1 MKLNSLDERDA
12 DTVIVMF
19 CGKGGVGKTT
29 CASSTAI
36 HYAEGGRRTLLI
48 STDPAP
54 SLTDILEVDVKGKIT
69 EIPGVEKLEAVE
81 LDYTRVFDMWMEK
94 FGEEVYAVISSFLP
108 VGDEIL
114 DYIAGAPGI
123 DEEFALSYV
132 HDLYKGGEYDVIV
145 WDTAPA
151 GGTLSLLYLQET
163 FYTHMRDAAK
173 LYIRLKETLESLTGR
188 EKRDPLKIIREWEQL
203 AKDVLDMIRAEN
215 TTAYLVTI
223 PEGLG
228 VSQTERIK
236 QDLERF
242 DVHIGGIIVNNLI
255 PLEADTSSELLT
267 KRRQIQEKYMKMLE
281 DAYSGWL
288 PLVKLPLQGYEVIG
302 IEALR
307 DIGEQLYSGGLK
319 AQGSLRDT

>member
-1 MKLNSLDERDA
+1 MKFGSLDKRDA
-12 DTVIVMF
+12 HPVILMF

-36 HYAEGGRRTLLI
+36 HYAAEGFRTLLI

-69 EIPGVEKLEAVE
+69 PIPGVENLEAVE
-81 LDYTRVFDMWMEK
+81 LDYSRIFDMWTEK
-94 FGEEVYAVISSFLP
+94 FGDEVYAVISSFLP
-108 VGDEIL
+108 LGREIL

-123 DEEFALSYV
+123 DEEFSLSYV
-132 HDLYKGGEYDVIV
+132 YDLYTGGEYDVIV

-173 LYIRLKETLESLTGR
+173 LYIRLKETLENLTGR

-203 AKDVLDMIRAEN
+203 AKNVLDMIRSEN
-215 TTAYLVTI
+215 TTAFLVTI

-236 QDLERF
+236 QDLEKF
-242 DVHIGGIIVNNLI
+242 EVQIGGIIVNNLI
-255 PLEADTSSELLT
+255 PLEVDMSSELLSR
-267 KRRQIQEKYMKMLE
+267 RRQVQEKYMNILE
-281 DAYSGWL
+281 ETYSGEF
-288 PLVKLPLQGYEVIG
+288 PLMKLPLQGHEVIG
-302 IEALR
+302 IEVLR
-307 DIGEQLYSGGLK
+307 DIGKQLYG
-319 AQGSLRDT
+319 

>member
-1 MKLNSLDERDA
+1 M
-12 DTVIVMF
+12 MF

-36 HYAEGGRRTLLI
+36 HYAAEGFRTLLI

-69 EIPGVEKLEAVE
+69 PIPGVENLEAVE
-81 LDYTRVFDMWMEK
+81 LDYSRIFDMWTEK
-94 FGEEVYAVISSFLP
+94 FGDEVYAVISSFLP
-108 VGDEIL
+108 VGREIL

-132 HDLYKGGEYDVIV
+132 YDLYTGGEYDVIV

-173 LYIRLKETLESLTGR
+173 LYIRLKETLEHLTGR

-203 AKDVLDMIRAEN
+203 AKNVLDMIRSEN
-215 TTAYLVTI
+215 TTAFLVTI

-236 QDLERF
+236 QDLEKF
-242 DVHIGGIIVNNLI
+242 EIQIGGIIVNTLI
-255 PLEADTSSELLT
+255 PQEVDMSSELLS
-267 KRRQIQEKYMKMLE
+267 KRRRVQEKYMNILE
-281 DAYSGWL
+281 ETYSGKL
-288 PLVKLPLQGYEVIG
+288 PLMKLPLQGHEVIG
-302 IEALR
+302 IDVLR
-307 DIGEQLYSGGLK
+307 DIGKQLYG
-319 AQGSLRDT
+319 

>member
-1 MKLNSLDERDA
+1 MKFGSLDKRDA
-12 DTVIVMF
+12 HPVILMF

-36 HYAEGGRRTLLI
+36 HYAAEGFRTLLI

-69 EIPGVEKLEAVE
+69 PIPGVENLEAVE
-81 LDYTRVFDMWMEK
+81 LDYSRIFDMWTEK
-94 FGEEVYAVISSFLP
+94 FGDEVYAVISSFLP
-108 VGDEIL
+108 LGREIL

-132 HDLYKGGEYDVIV
+132 YDLYTGGEYDVIV

-173 LYIRLKETLESLTGR
+173 LYIRLKDTLEHLTGR

-203 AKDVLDMIRAEN
+203 AKNVLDMIRSEN
-215 TTAYLVTI
+215 TTAFLVTI

-236 QDLERF
+236 QDLEKF
-242 DVHIGGIIVNNLI
+242 EIQIGGIIVNNLI
-255 PLEADTSSELLT
+255 PQEVDMSSELLS
-267 KRRQIQEKYMKMLE
+267 KRRQVQEKYMNILE
-281 DAYSGWL
+281 ETYSGKL
-288 PLVKLPLQGYEVIG
+288 PLMKLPLQGHEVIG
-302 IEALR
+302 IEVLR
-307 DIGEQLYSGGLK
+307 DIGKQLYG
-319 AQGSLRDT
+319 

>member
-1 MKLNSLDERDA
+1 
-12 DTVIVMF
+12 MF

-36 HYAEGGRRTLLI
+36 HYAAEGFRTLLI

-69 EIPGVEKLEAVE
+69 PIPGVENFEAVE
-81 LDYTRVFDMWMEK
+81 LDYSRIFDMWTEK
-94 FGEEVYAVISSFLP
+94 FGDEVYAVISSFLP
-108 VGDEIL
+108 VGREIL

-132 HDLYKGGEYDVIV
+132 YDLYTGGEYDVIV

-173 LYIRLKETLESLTGR
+173 LYIRLKETLENLTGR

-203 AKDVLDMIRAEN
+203 AKNVLDMIRSEN
-215 TTAYLVTI
+215 TTAFLVTI

-236 QDLERF
+236 QDLEKF
-242 DVHIGGIIVNNLI
+242 EIQIGGIIVNTLI
-255 PLEADTSSELLT
+255 PQEVDMSSELLS
-267 KRRQIQEKYMKMLE
+267 KRRRVQEKYMNILE
-281 DAYSGWL
+281 ETYSGKL
-288 PLVKLPLQGYEVIG
+288 PLMKLPLQGHEVIG
-302 IEALR
+302 IDVLR
-307 DIGEQLYSGGLK
+307 DIGKQLYG
-319 AQGSLRDT
+319 

>member
-1 MKLNSLDERDA
+1 
-12 DTVIVMF
+12 MF

-36 HYAEGGRRTLLI
+36 HYAEGGHRTLLV

-69 EIPGVEKLEAVE
+69 EIPGVENLEAVE
-81 LDYTRVFDMWMEK
+81 LDYAQVFDMWTEK
-94 FGEEVYAVISSFLP
+94 FGEEVYMVISSFLP
-108 VGDEIL
+108 VGEEIL

-132 HDLYKGGEYDVIV
+132 YDLYTAGEYDVIV

-188 EKRDPLKIIREWEQL
+188 EKRDPLRIIREWEQL
-203 AKDVLDMIRAEN
+203 AKDVLDMIRSEN
-215 TTAYLVTI
+215 TTAHLVTI

-236 QDLERF
+236 QDLEKF
-242 DVHIGGIIVNNLI
+242 DIHIGGIIVNNVI
-255 PLEADTSSELLT
+255 PLEADSGSELLG
-267 KRRQIQEKYMKMLE
+267 KRRQVQEKYVKMLE
-281 DAYSGWL
+281 ETYSGRL
-288 PLVKLPLQGYEVIG
+288 PLVKLPLQGHEVIG
-302 IEALR
+302 VEALR
-307 DIGEQLYSGGLK
+307 DIGRQLFEGFTV
-319 AQGSLRDT
+319 QGSLRET

>member
-1 MKLNSLDERDA
+1 
-12 DTVIVMF
+12 MF

-36 HYAEGGRRTLLI
+36 HYAAEGFRTLLI

-69 EIPGVEKLEAVE
+69 PIPGVEDLEAVE
-81 LDYTRVFDMWMEK
+81 LDYSQIFDMWTEK
-94 FGEEVYAVISSFLP
+94 FGDEVYAVISSFLP
-108 VGDEIL
+108 LGREIL

-132 HDLYKGGEYDVIV
+132 YDLYTGGEYDVIV

-173 LYIRLKETLESLTGR
+173 LYIRLKETLKNLTGR

-203 AKDVLDMIRAEN
+203 AKNVLDMIRSEN
-215 TTAYLVTI
+215 TTAFLVTI

-236 QDLERF
+236 QDLEKF
-242 DVHIGGIIVNNLI
+242 EIQIGGIIVNNLI
-255 PLEADTSSELLT
+255 PQEVDMSSELLS
-267 KRRQIQEKYMKMLE
+267 KRRQVQEKYMNILE
-281 DAYSGWL
+281 ETYSGKL
-288 PLVKLPLQGYEVIG
+288 PLMKLPLQGHEVIG
-302 IEALR
+302 IEVLR
-307 DIGEQLYSGGLK
+307 DIGKQLYG
-319 AQGSLRDT
+319 

>member
-1 MKLNSLDERDA
+1 MKFGSLDKRDA
-12 DTVIVMF
+12 HPVILMF

-36 HYAEGGRRTLLI
+36 HYAAEGFRTLLI

-69 EIPGVEKLEAVE
+69 PIPGVEDLEAVE
-81 LDYTRVFDMWMEK
+81 LDYSRIFDMWTEK
-94 FGEEVYAVISSFLP
+94 FGDEVYAVISSFLP
-108 VGDEIL
+108 VGKEIL

-132 HDLYKGGEYDVIV
+132 YDLYTGGEYDVIV

-173 LYIRLKETLESLTGR
+173 LYIRLKETLEHLTGR

-203 AKDVLDMIRAEN
+203 AKNVLDMIRSEN
-215 TTAYLVTI
+215 TTAFLVTI

-236 QDLERF
+236 QDLEKF
-242 DVHIGGIIVNNLI
+242 EIQIGGIIVNNLI
-255 PLEADTSSELLT
+255 PQEVDMSSELLS
-267 KRRQIQEKYMKMLE
+267 KRRQVQEKYMNILE
-281 DAYSGWL
+281 ETYSGKL
-288 PLVKLPLQGYEVIG
+288 PLMKLPLQGHEVIG
-302 IEALR
+302 IEVLR
-307 DIGEQLYSGGLK
+307 DIGKQLYG
-319 AQGSLRDT
+319 

>member
-1 MKLNSLDERDA
+1 MKLDSLGEPDA
-12 DTVIVMF
+12 ETVIVMF

-69 EIPGVEKLEAVE
+69 EVPGIDNLEAVE
-81 LDYTRVFDMWMEK
+81 LDYTQIFDMWTEK
-94 FGEEVYAVISSFLP
+94 FGEEVYMVISSFLP
-108 VGDEIL
+108 VGKEIL

-132 HDLYKGGEYDVIV
+132 YDLYEGGEYDVIV

-173 LYIRLKETLESLTGR
+173 LYIRLKDTLESLTGR

-203 AKDVLDMIRAEN
+203 AKDVLDMIRSEN

-228 VSQTERIK
+228 VSQTERIEE
-236 QDLERF
+236 DLEKF
-242 DVHIGGIIVNNLI
+242 DVHIGGIIVNNII
-255 PLEADTSSELLT
+255 PHEAGAVSELLN
-267 KRRQIQEKYMKMLE
+267 KRRLVQEKYLKILE
-281 DAYSGWL
+281 GTYSGRL

-302 IEALR
+302 VKALR
-307 DIGEQLYSGGLK
+307 DIGRQLYEGFT
-319 AQGSLRDT
+319 AQGSSRET

>member
-1 MKLNSLDERDA
+1 MKFGSLDKRDA
-12 DTVIVMF
+12 HPVILMF

-36 HYAEGGRRTLLI
+36 HYAAKGFRTLLI

-69 EIPGVEKLEAVE
+69 PIPGVENLEAVE
-81 LDYTRVFDMWMEK
+81 LDYSRIFDMWTEK
-94 FGEEVYAVISSFLP
+94 FGDEVYAVISSFLP
-108 VGDEIL
+108 LGREIL

-132 HDLYKGGEYDVIV
+132 YDLYTGGEYDVIV

-173 LYIRLKETLESLTGR
+173 LYIRLKETLENLTGR

-203 AKDVLDMIRAEN
+203 AKNVLDMIRSEN
-215 TTAYLVTI
+215 TTAFLVTI

-236 QDLERF
+236 QDLEKF
-242 DVHIGGIIVNNLI
+242 EIQIGGIIVNNLI
-255 PLEADTSSELLT
+255 PQEVDMSSELLS
-267 KRRQIQEKYMKMLE
+267 KRRRVQEKYMNILE
-281 DAYSGWL
+281 ETYSGKL
-288 PLVKLPLQGYEVIG
+288 PLMKLPLQGHEVIG
-302 IEALR
+302 IDVLR
-307 DIGEQLYSGGLK
+307 DIGKQLYG
-319 AQGSLRDT
+319 

>member
-1 MKLNSLDERDA
+1 MKLDSIGKRGANTIL
-12 DTVIVMF
+12 MF

-36 HYAEGGRRTLLI
+36 HYADRGFRTLLI

-69 EIPGVEKLEAVE
+69 KIHGVENLDAVE
-81 LDYTRVFDMWMEK
+81 LDYSRIFDMWMAK

-108 VGDEIL
+108 VGREVL

-132 HDLYKGGEYDVIV
+132 YDLYTGGEYDVIV

-203 AKDVLDMIRAEN
+203 AKDVLDMIRSEN

-236 QDLERF
+236 QDLEKF
-242 DVHIGGIIVNNLI
+242 DVQIGGIIVNNLI
-255 PLEADTSSELLT
+255 PHQVDASSDLLS
-267 KRRQIQEKYMKMLE
+267 KRRRVQEKYMNILE
-281 DAYSGWL
+281 KTYSGSL
-288 PLVKLPLQGYEVIG
+288 PLRKLPLQGHEVIG
-302 IEALR
+302 VEALR
-307 DIGEQLYSGGLK
+307 EIGKQLYSEGFT
-319 AQGSLRDT
+319 AQGSSKDT

>member
-1 MKLNSLDERDA
+1 MKFGSLDKRDA
-12 DTVIVMF
+12 HPVILMF

-36 HYAEGGRRTLLI
+36 HYATEGFRTLLI

-69 EIPGVEKLEAVE
+69 PIPRVENLEAVE
-81 LDYTRVFDMWMEK
+81 LDYSRIFDMWMEK
-94 FGEEVYAVISSFLP
+94 FGDEVYAVISSFLP
-108 VGDEIL
+108 VGTEIL

-132 HDLYKGGEYDVIV
+132 YDLYTGGEYDVIV

-173 LYIRLKETLESLTGR
+173 LYIRLKETLEHLTGR

-203 AKDVLDMIRAEN
+203 AKNVLDMIRSEN
-215 TTAYLVTI
+215 TTAFLVTI

-228 VSQTERIK
+228 VSQTQRIK
-236 QDLERF
+236 QDLEKF
-242 DVHIGGIIVNNLI
+242 EVQIGGIIVNNLI
-255 PLEADTSSELLT
+255 PQEVDMSSELLS
-267 KRRQIQEKYMKMLE
+267 KRRRVQEKYMKILE
-281 DAYSGWL
+281 ETYSGKL
-288 PLVKLPLQGYEVIG
+288 PLMKLPLQGHEVIG
-302 IEALR
+302 IEVLR
-307 DIGEQLYSGGLK
+307 DIGKQLYG
-319 AQGSLRDT
+319 

>member
-1 MKLNSLDERDA
+1 
-12 DTVIVMF
+12 
-19 CGKGGVGKTT
+19 
-29 CASSTAI
+29 
-36 HYAEGGRRTLLI
+36 LLI

-69 EIPGVEKLEAVE
+69 PIHGVENLDAVE
-81 LDYTRVFDMWMEK
+81 LDYSRIFDMWMEK
-94 FGEEVYAVISSFLP
+94 FGDEVYAVISSFLP
-108 VGDEIL
+108 VGKEIL

-132 HDLYKGGEYDVIV
+132 YDLYTGGEYDVIV

-203 AKDVLDMIRAEN
+203 AKDVLDMIRSEN

-236 QDLERF
+236 QDLEKF
-242 DVHIGGIIVNNLI
+242 DVQIGGIIVNNLI
-255 PLEADTSSELLT
+255 PHEVDTSSDLLG
-267 KRRQIQEKYMKMLE
+267 KRRRVQEKYMNILE
-281 DAYSGWL
+281 ETYSR
-288 PLVKLPLQGYEVIG
+288 KLPLMKIPLQGHEVIG
-302 IEALR
+302 VEALR
-307 DIGEQLYSGGLK
+307 DIGKRLYSEGFTIQCSSK
-319 AQGSLRDT
+319 DT

>member
-1 MKLNSLDERDA
+1 MKFGSLDKRDA
-12 DTVIVMF
+12 HPVILMF

-36 HYAEGGRRTLLI
+36 HYAAEGFRTLLI

-69 EIPGVEKLEAVE
+69 PIPGVENLDAVE
-81 LDYTRVFDMWMEK
+81 LDYSRIFDMWTEK
-94 FGEEVYAVISSFLP
+94 FGDEVYAVISSFLP
-108 VGDEIL
+108 LGREIL

-132 HDLYKGGEYDVIV
+132 YDLYTGGEYDVIV

-173 LYIRLKETLESLTGR
+173 LYIRLKETLKNLTGR

-203 AKDVLDMIRAEN
+203 AKNVLDMIRSEN
-215 TTAYLVTI
+215 TTAFLVTI

-236 QDLERF
+236 QDLEKF
-242 DVHIGGIIVNNLI
+242 EIQIGGIIVNNLI
-255 PLEADTSSELLT
+255 PQEVDMSSELLS
-267 KRRQIQEKYMKMLE
+267 KRRQVQEKYMNILE
-281 DAYSGWL
+281 ETYSG
-288 PLVKLPLQGYEVIG
+288 KLPLMKDRKSVV
-302 IEALR
+302 
-307 DIGEQLYSGGLK
+307 
-319 AQGSLRDT
+319 

>member
-1 MKLNSLDERDA
+1 MTFGSLDKRDA
-12 DTVIVMF
+12 HPVILMF

-36 HYAEGGRRTLLI
+36 HYAAEGFRTLLI

-69 EIPGVEKLEAVE
+69 PIPGVENLEAVE
-81 LDYTRVFDMWMEK
+81 LDYSRIFDMWTEK
-94 FGEEVYAVISSFLP
+94 FGDEVYAVISSFLP
-108 VGDEIL
+108 VGREIL

-132 HDLYKGGEYDVIV
+132 YDLYTGGEYDVIV

-173 LYIRLKETLESLTGR
+173 LYIRLKETLEHLTGR

-203 AKDVLDMIRAEN
+203 AKNVLDMIRSEN
-215 TTAYLVTI
+215 TTAFLVTI

-236 QDLERF
+236 QDLEKF
-242 DVHIGGIIVNNLI
+242 EIQIGGIIVNNLI
-255 PLEADTSSELLT
+255 PQEVDMSSELLS
-267 KRRQIQEKYMKMLE
+267 KRRQVQEKYMKILE
-281 DAYSGWL
+281 ETYSCKL
-288 PLVKLPLQGYEVIG
+288 PLMKLPLQGHEVIG
-302 IEALR
+302 IKVLR
-307 DIGEQLYSGGLK
+307 DIGKQLYG
-319 AQGSLRDT
+319 

>member
-1 MKLNSLDERDA
+1 MKFGSLDKRDA
-12 DTVIVMF
+12 HPVILMF

-36 HYAEGGRRTLLI
+36 HYAAEGFRTLLI

-69 EIPGVEKLEAVE
+69 LIPGVENLEAVE
-81 LDYTRVFDMWMEK
+81 LDYSRIFDMWTEK
-94 FGEEVYAVISSFLP
+94 FGDEVYAVISSFLP
-108 VGDEIL
+108 LGREIL

-132 HDLYKGGEYDVIV
+132 YDLYTGGEYDVIV

-173 LYIRLKETLESLTGR
+173 LYIRLKETLKNLTGR

-203 AKDVLDMIRAEN
+203 AKNVLDMIRSEN
-215 TTAYLVTI
+215 TTAFLVTI

-236 QDLERF
+236 QDLEKF
-242 DVHIGGIIVNNLI
+242 EIQIGGIIVNNLI
-255 PLEADTSSELLT
+255 PQEVDMSSELLS
-267 KRRQIQEKYMKMLE
+267 KRRQVQKKYMNILKE
-281 DAYSGWL
+281 TYSGKL
-288 PLVKLPLQGYEVIG
+288 PLMKLPLQGHEVIG
-302 IEALR
+302 IEVLR
-307 DIGEQLYSGGLK
+307 DIGKQLYG
-319 AQGSLRDT
+319 

>member
-132 HDLYKGGEYDVIV
+132 HDIYKGGEYDVIV

-173 LYIRLKETLESLTGR
+173 LYIRLKETLKSLTGR